1 MYVKTWK
8 YWKADKILRL
18 SDIFEMIFWLLFRL
32 ESLDY
37 MIVMLIEL
45 VKFKTRFYFQEG
57 LEHKKSR

>member
-37 MIVMLIEL
+37 MIVMLIEF
-45 VKFKTRFYFQEG
+45 VKFKTRYYFQEG